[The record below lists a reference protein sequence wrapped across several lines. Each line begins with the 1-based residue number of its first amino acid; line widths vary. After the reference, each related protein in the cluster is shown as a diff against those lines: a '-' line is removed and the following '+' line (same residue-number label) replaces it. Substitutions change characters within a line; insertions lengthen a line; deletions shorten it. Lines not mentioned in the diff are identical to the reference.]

1 MAVAVSIE
9 PAALAAT
16 PGVPIEAVVSIR
28 NDSQIVEEYA
38 LSAVG
43 PGGGCVTLVPDR
55 VSVYPG
61 RTETVTA
68 SILVPRS
75 PSVLAGELDV
85 AIQVTPTMVMVDDAD
100 RNADDSRTTVGEVA
114 ELVITVEEFAAVG
127 AEIVP
132 KVSRSRGRKRVR
144 IAIDNNGNAPIA
156 ASLIGA
162 GTERLAVQPRDP
174 EVAIDPGRAQFVTV
188 SLVPRRRIWRG
199 QAASHP
205 YSVTVTPSTGEPI
218 VVDATH
224 MQDPVFPS
232 WFWKALLALAALILL
247 LILLWKQ
254 LVEPAIEATAR
265 EAVAEPLAEVQDQA
279 AAAEEA
285 AQGAQQTA
293 DEAKVIAE
301 SGPGSTPT
309 PTPPPSATV
318 ANQTHALTL
327 TAAAGADVT
336 RGLPEPVP
344 DGSVFNVTDVV
355 LNNPQG
361 DVASVQLRYGDTVL
375 LNVGAENYRDLD
387 LHFVTPIVIPS
398 GQTLQV
404 RMQCFVVGA
413 PPARTPTRCLSGAL
427 ITGELVTPPPAG

>member
-16 PGVPIEAVVSIR
+16 PGVPADAVVSIR

-38 LSAVG
+38 LTAVG

-68 SILVPRS
+68 RILVPRS

-100 RNADDSRTTVGEVA
+100 ANADDSRTTVGEVA

-132 KVSRSRGRKRVR
+132 RVSRSRGRKRVR

-188 SLVPRRRIWRG
+188 SLIPRRRIWRG

-205 YSVTVTPSTGEPI
+205 YSVTVTPSAGEPI
-218 VVDATH
+218 VVDAIH

-232 WFWKALLALAALILL
+232 WFWKALLALAALIAL
-247 LILLWKQ
+247 LILLWK
-254 LVEPAIEATAR
+254 LLLEPTVQATAR
-265 EAVAEPLAEVQDQA
+265 DAVAEPLAEAQEQA
-279 AAAEEA
+279 AQAEEA

-293 DEAKVIAE
+293 DEAKAIAE
-301 SGPGSTPT
+301 GGPGTTPP
-309 PTPPPSATV
+309 PTPPPSAAV
-318 ANQTHALTL
+318 VNQTNALTL
-327 TAAAGADVT
+327 TAAPGADVT
-336 RGLPEPVP
+336 RGLEPVP
-344 DGSVFNVTDVV
+344 DGSVFHVTDVV

-387 LHFVTPIVIPS
+387 LHFVTPIEIPS

-413 PPARTPTRCLSGAL
+413 PPARTPTRCLSAVL
-427 ITGELVTPPPAG
+427 ITGELVTPAPAG